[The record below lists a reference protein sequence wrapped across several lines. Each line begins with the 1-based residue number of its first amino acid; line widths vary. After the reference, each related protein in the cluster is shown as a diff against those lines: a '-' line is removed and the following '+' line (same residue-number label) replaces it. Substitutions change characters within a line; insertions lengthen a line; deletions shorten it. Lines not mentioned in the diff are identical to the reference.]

1 MNYPEKTNPAMT
13 PEQEEMAIYEKAVD
27 KYGTANQIVVAIE
40 EMSELT
46 KALAKYLR
54 YGATEAILASIQE
67 ERADVEIMLNQL
79 HVIFGD
85 CADREC
91 DKLAHLKELLEQ

>member
-1 MNYPEKTNPAMT
+1 MCKTENTT
-13 PEQEEMAIYEKAVD
+13 PEQQEMALYEQAVAQF
-27 KYGTANQIVVAIE
+27 GEEHQILIAIE

-46 KALAKYLR
+46 KALVKYLR
-54 YGATEAILASIQE
+54 YGGNPDILASIQE

-85 CADREC
+85 CSKEEC
-91 DKLAHLKELLEQ
+91 QKLEHLRELLG

>member
-1 MNYPEKTNPAMT
+1 MCKTENTT
-13 PEQEEMAIYEKAVD
+13 PKQQEMALYEQAVAQF
-27 KYGTANQIVVAIE
+27 GEEHQILIAIE

-46 KALAKYLR
+46 KALVKYLR
-54 YGATEAILASIQE
+54 YGGNPDILASIQE

-85 CADREC
+85 CSKEEC
-91 DKLAHLKELLEQ
+91 QKLEHLRELLG

>member
-1 MNYPEKTNPAMT
+1 MNTPENKNLTTT
-13 PEQEEMAIYEKAVD
+13 PEQEEMALYEQAVARF
-27 KYGTANQIVVAIE
+27 GEEPQIVIAIE

-54 YGATEAILASIQE
+54 YGGNPDILASIQE

-85 CADREC
+85 CSQQEC
-91 DKLAHLKELLEQ
+91 EKLEHLRELLG

>member
-1 MNYPEKTNPAMT
+1 MNTPENKNLTTT
-13 PEQEEMAIYEKAVD
+13 PEQAEMALYEQAVTRF
-27 KYGTANQIVVAIE
+27 GEEHQIVIAIE

-54 YGATEAILASIQE
+54 YGGNPDILASIQE

-85 CADREC
+85 CSQQEC
-91 DKLAHLKELLEQ
+91 EKLDHLRELLG